1 MSNDNC
7 RPRRKVKYLAT
18 IPTGFQSILANVLP
32 GQLLVLVVVVN
43 PVILDRPE
51 PDHRF
56 HLCHMPHV
64 L

>member
-1 MSNDNC
+1 MCSSYVGC
-7 RPRRKVKYLAT
+7 ME
-18 IPTGFQSILANVLP
+18 TGPGPHMFERGTYCMPDVL
-32 GQLLVLVVVVN
+32 VVN